1 MLLPVIRVWFLYHR
15 IVGLGSPDASQLK
28 VIIPFNVAVLLAGSI
43 VKRGVTDNI
52 HKHYTF

>member
-28 VIIPFNVAVLLAGSI
+28 VIIPFTLAVLLTSSI
-43 VKRGVTDNI
+43 VKRGVTDNV
-52 HKHYTF
+52 HKCYTF